1 MSMLRQ
7 LSTKIIIITALLLAV
22 SFGAAAQAYTGYSP
36 YSIFGVGDLNRQ
48 STAYSNTMG
57 GVGIANRTNRYLN
70 AINPASITERDS
82 LSFMADFSLHSNNK
96 VFNQGNLKSA
106 NNTFN
111 VNDFI
116 ISFPLQRQ
124 SAMMLGILPYSDMG
138 FDYSY
143 REKDPGIVGNV
154 GNIEHVT
161 SGQGGMYKVFVAAGV
176 TFFKRLSLGAQF
188 DYYFGKIDK
197 SYSTSFS
204 DDSYSSIKNNTV
216 LNAHGVGG
224 KFGLQYEQ
232 PLGSDIKLTLGA
244 TYTTDVNMKGF
255 YTDGSYSVSSAASDT
270 LYYRVDTLG
279 LTKNVKL
286 ASEYGVGISI
296 KKANKWMFEMDYTR
310 SDWTQSGIEAISGYS
325 AASTPFKTSISQAYR
340 IGFEYIPNINDVRY
354 LVNRIA
360 YRAGAYHKTEY
371 YLLYGQE
378 VASTGITFGISLPI
392 NRMYNA
398 LSIGFDF
405 GQRGV
410 LKDDFV
416 RERYFNFTVGMNIF
430 DIWFRKNQYD

>member
-1 MSMLRQ
+1 MLRQ
-7 LSTKIIIITALLLAV
+7 LSTKIIIITALLMAV

-96 VFNQGNLKSA
+96 IYNQGDIKSA

-111 VNDFI
+111 VNNFI
-116 ISFPLQRQ
+116 ISFPIQRQ
-124 SAMMLGILPYSDMG
+124 SAMMIGLLPYSDIG

-143 REKDPGIVGNV
+143 REKNPGIIGNV
-154 GNIEHVT
+154 GNISHMT
-161 SGQGGMYKVFVAAGV
+161 SGQGSMYKAFVAAGV
-176 TFFKRLSLGAQF
+176 TFFKRLSLGAQL
-188 DYYFGKIDK
+188 DYYFGKVEK
-197 SYSTSFS
+197 KYSTSFS
-204 DDSYSSIKNNTV
+204 ESSYSSINNGTL
-216 LNAHGVGG
+216 LNANGVGG

-244 TYTTDVNMKGF
+244 TYTTNVNMKGF
-255 YTDGSYSVSSAASDT
+255 YTDASYLVSSAASDT
-270 LYYRVDTLG
+270 LYYKVDTLG

-296 KKANKWMFEMDYTR
+296 KKQNKWMFEMDYTR
-310 SDWTQSGIEAISGYS
+310 SDWTSSGIELISGYS
-325 AASTPFKTSISQAYR
+325 ATSTPFKTSISEAYR
-340 IGFEYIPNINDVRY
+340 VGFEYIPNINDVRY
-354 LVNRIA
+354 AINRIA

-371 YLLYGQE
+371 YLLYGEE
-378 VASTGITFGISLPI
+378 VASTGITLGVSIPI

-410 LKDDFV
+410 LKDNFV
-416 RERYFNFTVGMNIF
+416 RERYFNFTVGLNIF

>member
-1 MSMLRQ
+1 MSMLKQ

-36 YSIFGVGDLNRQ
+36 YSIFGVGDLNKQ

-70 AINPASITERDS
+70 VINPASITERDS

-96 VFNQGNLKSA
+96 VFSQGKLKSA

-143 REKDPGIVGNV
+143 REKNPGIIGNV

-188 DYYFGKIDK
+188 DYYFGKIEK

-204 DDSYSSIKNNTV
+204 DASYSSIKNNTV
-216 LNAHGVGG
+216 LNARGLGG

-244 TYTTDVNMKGF
+244 TYTTDVYMKGF

-325 AASTPFKTSISQAYR
+325 AASTPFKTSIS
-340 IGFEYIPNINDVRY
+340 
-354 LVNRIA
+354 
-360 YRAGAYHKTEY
+360 
-371 YLLYGQE
+371 
-378 VASTGITFGISLPI
+378 
-392 NRMYNA
+392 
-398 LSIGFDF
+398 
-405 GQRGV
+405 
-410 LKDDFV
+410 
-416 RERYFNFTVGMNIF
+416 
-430 DIWFRKNQYD
+430 